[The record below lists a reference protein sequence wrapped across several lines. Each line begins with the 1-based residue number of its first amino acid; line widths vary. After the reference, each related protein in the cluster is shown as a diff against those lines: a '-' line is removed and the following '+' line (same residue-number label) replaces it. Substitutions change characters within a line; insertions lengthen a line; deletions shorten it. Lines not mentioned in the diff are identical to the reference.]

1 MAILLDLA
9 VIIRRGFSPPDIDTP
24 PIWNDFKRI
33 GAEFLRGIA
42 ELLVE
47 LEKISLT
54 TALLIVAG
62 LVAVFLGLK
71 ALKSRLRREEEKK
84 RSDVAKKEWETR
96 RKQAVEKTKAES
108 KKPKKTVIRDDE
120 GTDHSTLNPLTPP
133 SCRFFET
140 EQEADEYIDIL
151 LDNEVMNDLRFFE
164 TEQEA
169 DEYIVKFDLENFYP
183 KHCGGAGAPY
193 LWIITDGFGRYVRYV
208 TLSSTRPCS
217 GRHPL
222 MDYDEWDSIGR

>member
-140 EQEADEYIDIL
+140 EQEADEYI
-151 LDNEVMNDLRFFE
+151 
-164 TEQEA
+164 
-169 DEYIVKFDLENFYP
+169 VKFDLENFYP